1 MNRILVPTDF
11 STNSVAGIQFAMHL
25 ANITG
30 AELEF
35 IYVSYLHTSA
45 YQLGH
50 VTEENVG
57 IDNEKEKS
65 AYLSKLET
73 FVSAIY
79 AEMDMSPKKYTLQVI
94 HGVRADS
101 AILNYTEKHQQF
113 DYICM
118 SSKGA
123 GSIDRIFGT
132 NTGNLVTKSIIP
144 VIVVP
149 QLFKVGT
156 ITKIVY
162 ASDLLDF
169 DIELKKVL
177 AFAKPMQSPVEIVH
191 FAPDISLVPDEYINQ
206 DYSEKYEYGLS
217 FHFEKTNPLH
227 TLLRNLRDKI
237 TVMKP
242 SLLVLFTKQDRSF
255 FQKLFLFS
263 VAEGLSFQAIVP
275 MLIINK
281 TKKIDKTKRP

>member
-25 ANITG
+25 ANVTG

-35 IYVSYLHTSA
+35 IYVSYLHTSV
-45 YQLGH
+45 YQLAH
-50 VTEENVG
+50 VTEESV
-57 IDNEKEKS
+57 DTDKEKS
-65 AYLSKLET
+65 TYLSKLET

-79 AEMDMSPKKYTLQVI
+79 AEMDIPPKKHVLQVI
-94 HGVRADS
+94 QGVRADS

-113 DYICM
+113 DYICI

-149 QLFKVGT
+149 QLFKVST
-156 ITKIVY
+156 ITKIIY

-169 DIELKKVL
+169 EIELKKVL
-177 AFAKPMQSPVEIVH
+177 AFAKPMRSAVEIVH
-191 FAPDISLVPDEYINQ
+191 FAPDITLVPDEYINQ
-206 DYSEKYEYGLS
+206 DYNKKYEYGLS

-237 TVMKP
+237 TDMRP

-255 FQKLFLFS
+255 FQKLFLSS

-281 TKKIDKTKRP
+281 TKKVDKNKHL

>member
-1 MNRILVPTDF
+1 MKRILVPTDF
-11 STNSVAGIQFAMHL
+11 STNSIAGIQFAIHL
-25 ANITG
+25 ANITS

-35 IYVSYLHTSA
+35 IYVSYLHASPYHT
-45 YQLGH
+45 GH
-50 VTEENVG
+50 DIEEKTY

-65 AYLSKLET
+65 TYLLKLET

-79 AEMDMSPKKYTLQVI
+79 GEMDLPPKNYTLQVI
-94 HGVRADS
+94 QGVRADS
-101 AILNYTEKHQQF
+101 AILNYSEKHLQF
-113 DYICM
+113 DYICI

-132 NTGNLVTKSIIP
+132 NTGNLVSKSIIP

-149 QLFKVGT
+149 QMFKVND

-169 DIELKKVL
+169 EIELKKVL
-177 AFAKPMQSPVEIVH
+177 AFAKPIRSPVEILH
-191 FAPDISLVPDEYINQ
+191 FGPDISLVPNEYISQ
-206 DYSEKYEYGLS
+206 DYNKMYEYGLS
-217 FHFEKTNPLH
+217 FHFEKTNSLH

-281 TKKIDKTKRP
+281 AKKVDKN

>member
-25 ANITG
+25 ANVTG

-35 IYVSYLHTSA
+35 IYVSYLHTSV
-45 YQLGH
+45 YQLAH
-50 VTEENVG
+50 VTEESV
-57 IDNEKEKS
+57 DTDKEKS
-65 AYLSKLET
+65 TYLSKLET

-79 AEMDMSPKKYTLQVI
+79 AEMDIIPKKHALQVI
-94 HGVRADS
+94 QGVRADS

-113 DYICM
+113 DYICI

-149 QLFKVGT
+149 QLFNVST
-156 ITKIVY
+156 ITKIIY

-169 DIELKKVL
+169 EIELKRVL
-177 AFAKPMQSPVEIVH
+177 AFAKPMRSAVEIVH
-191 FAPDISLVPDEYINQ
+191 FAPDITLVPDEYINQ
-206 DYSEKYEYGLS
+206 DYSKKYEYGLS

-237 TVMKP
+237 TDMRP

-255 FQKLFLFS
+255 FQKLFLSS
-263 VAEGLSFQAIVP
+263 VAEGMSFQAIVP

-281 TKKIDKTKRP
+281 TKKVDKSKHL